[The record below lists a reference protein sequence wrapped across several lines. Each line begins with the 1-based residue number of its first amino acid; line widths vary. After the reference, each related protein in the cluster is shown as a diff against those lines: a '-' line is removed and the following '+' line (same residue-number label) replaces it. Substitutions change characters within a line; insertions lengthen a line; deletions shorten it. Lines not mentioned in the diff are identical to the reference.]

1 MTERNF
7 LQEVLSSI
15 RGRGRR
21 LFDFSGEQPLAD
33 PQLEMAC
40 EALLSSLGEASGAA
54 LAERILKTYE
64 SREAA
69 GRRAFFTIL
78 ASRFGIDPDE
88 AVASAVAYRDAPG
101 PQTMQRFRDAS
112 EPRRQELLRRLNMAP
127 GATAKLVAM
136 RTDLLEALADDASLR
151 EVDMDFRH
159 IFQSWFNRGFLEAR
173 RIDWNSPA
181 VILDRIIRYEAVH
194 EISDWDDLRRRI
206 DLPDRRLYAF
216 FHLRLA
222 DDPLIFVEVAFTAE
236 MPATIASIL
245 SAERQMTDPERART
259 AVFYSI
265 SNCQDG
271 LRGISFG
278 NLLIKQVVEDLRRE
292 LPNIRTFV
300 TLSPVPGFARWLA
313 AERKADNG
321 AIDAGSAERLTI
333 LERPSWWEDGDAV
346 ASLAPVIN
354 GLAAHYLVN
363 ARDGNGAPCDPV
375 ARFHLGNG
383 ARLERINWL
392 ADLSAA
398 GLRNGHGVMVNYL
411 YKPEEIERNHESF
424 VNAGTIPASNV
435 VLRLARAY
443 ASSRTPATVS

>member
-1 MTERNF
+1 MTERSF

-21 LFDFSGEQPLAD
+21 HFDFSGDQPLTGT
-33 PQLEMAC
+33 QLELAC
-40 EALLSSLGEASGAA
+40 DALLSSLGEASGAA
-54 LAERILKTYE
+54 LADRILKTYE
-64 SREAA
+64 SLDVD
-69 GRRAFFTIL
+69 GRHAFFTLL
-78 ASRFGIDPDE
+78 ATRFGIEPDE
-88 AVASAVAYRDAPG
+88 AVAAALAYRDAPG
-101 PQTMQRFRDAS
+101 PQTMQRFHDAA

-127 GATAKLVAM
+127 EATAKLVAM
-136 RTDLLEALADDASLR
+136 RSDLLAAIPDDPSLR

-159 IFQSWFNRGFLEAR
+159 VFQSWFNRGFLEAR

-181 VILDRIIRYEAVH
+181 VVLDRIIRYEAVH
-194 EISDWDDLRRRI
+194 EISDWEDLRRRI
-206 DLPDRRLYAF
+206 DPPDRRLYAF
-216 FHLRLA
+216 FHPRLA

-236 MPATIASIL
+236 IPATIASIL
-245 SAERQMTDPERART
+245 AADRDMTDPERART

-292 LPNIRTFV
+292 LPNIRSFV

-313 AERKADNG
+313 AERREGTGVIDS
-321 AIDAGSAERLTI
+321 AIAERLK
-333 LERPSWWEDGDAV
+333 LLDRPGWWQDEDA
-346 ASLAPVIN
+346 ASELAPAVT

-363 ARDGNGAPCDPV
+363 AREANGGPIDPV

-398 GLRNGHGVMVNYL
+398 GLRNGNGIMVNYL

-424 VNAGTIPASNV
+424 VNAGTIPASNAV
-435 VLRLARAY
+435 QRLAKPFA
-443 ASSRTPATVS
+443 AAKTPATVS